1 MSIRIFKLKGNHTI
15 EILFR
20 ELMGYETGLF
30 LESLNLSSKALCEQ
44 PMTKICA
51 HLDVFS
57 HNSCTVQH
65 MSPMAK

>member
-1 MSIRIFKLKGNHTI
+1 
-15 EILFR
+15 
-20 ELMGYETGLF
+20 MGYETGLF

-44 PMTKICA
+44 SMTKICA